1 VKVKDVM
8 SENVTCCSPDARLP
22 EVARAMIECDCG
34 EIPVVDDKQSMRPV
48 GVVTD
53 RDIVI
58 RAVAAEQDT
67 RELKAAE
74 CMTSPCVTAT
84 PETSLDDCME
94 LMEKHQIRRVP
105 VVDESGSCCGIV
117 AQADIARH
125 ASRGET
131 GRVVNEVSKPGT
143 PSAASL

>member
-8 SENVTCCSPDARLP
+8 SESVTCCSPDARLP

-34 EIPVVDDKQSMRPV
+34 EIPVVDDKDRMRPI

-53 RDIVI
+53 RDIVV
-58 RAVAAEQDT
+58 RAVAAEQDP
-67 RELKAAE
+67 RELTASE

-84 PETSLDDCME
+84 PDTPLDECME
-94 LMEKHQIRRVP
+94 LMQTHKIRRVP
-105 VVDESGSCCGIV
+105 VVDEKSACCGIV

-125 ASRGET
+125 ASKRDT
-131 GRVVNEVSKPGT
+131 GHVVNEVSKPS
-143 PSAASL
+143 PSL

>member
-8 SENVTCCSPDARLP
+8 SESITCCSPDARLP

-34 EIPVVDDKQSMRPV
+34 EIPVVDDKERMRPI

-53 RDIVI
+53 RDIVV

-74 CMTSPCVTAT
+74 CMTSPCVTTT
-84 PETSLDDCME
+84 PETSLDDCMQ
-94 LMEKHQIRRVP
+94 LMEQHRIRRVP
-105 VVDESGSCCGIV
+105 VVDASGSCCGIV

-125 ASRGET
+125 APKRET
-131 GRVVNEVSKPGT
+131 GRVVNEVSKP
-143 PSAASL
+143 SASL

>member
-8 SENVTCCSPDARLP
+8 SESVTCCSPDARLP

-34 EIPVVDDKQSMRPV
+34 ETPVVDAKERMRPI

-53 RDIVI
+53 RDIVV

-67 RELKAAE
+67 RELKASE
-74 CMTSPCVTAT
+74 CMTSPCITTT
-84 PETSLDDCME
+84 PEASVDECME
-94 LMEKHQIRRVP
+94 LMRQHKIRRVP
-105 VVDESGSCCGIV
+105 VVDDRGGCCGIV

-125 ASRGET
+125 ASKRAT
-131 GRVVNEVSKPGT
+131 GQVVNEVSKP
-143 PSAASL
+143 SALL